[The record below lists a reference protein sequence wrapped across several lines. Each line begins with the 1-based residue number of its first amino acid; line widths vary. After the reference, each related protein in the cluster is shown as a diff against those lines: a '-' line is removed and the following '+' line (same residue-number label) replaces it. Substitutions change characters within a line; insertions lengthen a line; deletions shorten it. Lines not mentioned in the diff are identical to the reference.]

1 MLALA
6 LIAATAAAGA
16 ARAQSY
22 DELPPELDQR
32 AQRLYGAIMCPQ
44 CAGQSIDQSNAPV
57 ARAMRQA
64 IREQLRDGAGDDEII
79 DLLVTAYGEEILAS
93 PPTRG
98 FSLAAWAVPP
108 AALLLG
114 GAAVALAV
122 RSLRRRP
129 GASAEPAATGDAGLE
144 PYLDIVDREM
154 ANDSPGARGG
164 GHG

>member
-6 LIAATAAAGA
+6 LIAAMAAAGA

-44 CAGQSIDQSNAPV
+44 CAGQSLDQSNSPI
-57 ARAMRQA
+57 ARTMRQT
-64 IREQLRDGAGDDEII
+64 IREQLRGGASDDEII
-79 DLLVTAYGEEILAS
+79 DLLATAYGEEILAS

-108 AALLLG
+108 IALLLG
-114 GAAVALAV
+114 GAAVAVAV

-129 GASAEPAATGDAGLE
+129 DAPGEPTATGDSGLE
-144 PYLDIVDREM
+144 PYLDIVDREL
-154 ANDSPGARGG
+154 ANDTPRARGG

>member
-1 MLALA
+1 
-6 LIAATAAAGA
+6 
-16 ARAQSY
+16 
-22 DELPPELDQR
+22 
-32 AQRLYGAIMCPQ
+32 MCPQ

-57 ARAMRQA
+57 ARAMRQT
-64 IREQLRDGAGDDEII
+64 IREQLRGGADDDEII

-93 PPTRG
+93 PPARG

-108 AALLLG
+108 IALLLG

-129 GASAEPAATGDAGLE
+129 GAPETETFSPSGGDSNLE
-144 PYLDIVDREM
+144 PYLDIVDREL
-154 ANDSPGARGG
+154 ANDAPPARGG